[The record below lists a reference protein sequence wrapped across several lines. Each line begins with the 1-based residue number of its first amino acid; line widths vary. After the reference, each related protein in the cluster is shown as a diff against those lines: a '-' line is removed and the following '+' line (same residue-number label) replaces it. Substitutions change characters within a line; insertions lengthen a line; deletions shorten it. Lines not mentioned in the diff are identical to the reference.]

1 MIKIERV
8 DGVFFLD
15 RTYIFSFDDSINRDF
30 HLSVT
35 INIQVIRVRSLS
47 CHISHQCANTA
58 VCS

>member
-15 RTYIFSFDDSINRDF
+15 RTCIFLFDDSTN

-35 INIQVIRVRSLS
+35 INIQVIRV
-47 CHISHQCANTA
+47 
-58 VCS
+58 